1 MIKLRQLTKSFSGQK
16 VLDKLDLDIE
26 KGQVVALVGASGAGK
41 STFLRSM
48 NYLEEPDYG
57 TIEIDDLLILN
68 QSVKMTY

>member
-57 TIEIDDLLILN
+57 
-68 QSVKMTY
+68 